1 MKTNI
6 SKTEAELLLK
16 ILKKEKE
23 KQEKLKIFEQYE
35 SENILDDAILRVI
48 KKKLKKISKLE
59 IEF

>member
-16 ILKKEKE
+16 ILKKEKQ
-23 KQEKLKIFEQYE
+23 KQERLKIFEQYE